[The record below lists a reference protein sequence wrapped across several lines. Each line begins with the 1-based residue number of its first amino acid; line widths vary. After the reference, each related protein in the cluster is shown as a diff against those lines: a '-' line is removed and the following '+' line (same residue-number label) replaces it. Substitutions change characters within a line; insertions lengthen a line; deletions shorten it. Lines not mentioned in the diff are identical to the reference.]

1 MAQLFYRSSVCQK
14 SSFWKVRERHR
25 VVVDDRLTRTAL
37 LLADCVQSP
46 KVSTSESCPC
56 WRRACSCSALG
67 FQCAESFILLWL
79 LEVSCCSQSL
89 WLPRGGMHPDCC
101 TWAQLLCLLVLL
113 RVHEDDELQSALF
126 HCSLLLPFH
135 HDVNMTK
142 LLLAWFSLAY
152 SCFPSCRK
160 QQRGTLP
167 SLTSFS
173 PVAQNIFSPCTCAGC
188 KFRRRSWVWFF
199 YLSWNLLMG
208 SLQSDIYS
216 FFPHPLCPSNVFLLF
231 VMKYQRAL
239 WSCSVVR
246 VGRRGGGFP
255 PPEQCIIYCRKQ
267 GSACRCTAGGERT

>member
-1 MAQLFYRSSVCQK
+1 MAQLFHRSSVCQK

-25 VVVDDRLTRTAL
+25 AVVGDSPDKNSIVTSRLCSEPQGFRKWKLPLLKEGMFLFCLGFSMCWELHPSVVAGSL
-37 LLADCVQSP
+37 LLFTIPLAP
-46 KVSTSESCPC
+46 T
-56 WRRACSCSALG
+56 R
-67 FQCAESFILLWL
+67 
-79 LEVSCCSQSL
+79 
-89 WLPRGGMHPDCC
+89 GMHPDCC

-142 LLLAWFSLAY
+142 LLLAWFSLTY

-173 PVAQNIFSPCTCAGC
+173 PMAQNIFSPCTCAGC

-216 FFPHPLCPSNVFLLF
+216 FFPHPFCPSNVFLF
-231 VMKYQRAL
+231 FCNEIPKSTVVMFSR
-239 WSCSVVR
+239 
-246 VGRRGGGFP
+246 
-255 PPEQCIIYCRKQ
+255 E
-267 GSACRCTAGGERT
+267 GGEERRWLPSSRTMHHLL